1 MTIPKGSM
9 VMMNVGSHVA
19 TTSNSYHWL
28 IGSKQVWTLNH
39 QRYSDSRDF
48 NPMRQTGENTLTENN
63 AINQDSEKRIH
74 FTFGAGRRVCPGFHV
89 AERNLFLAMS
99 RILWGFTISP
109 AKNPDGSSVPIHRDA
124 VTPGLIVRPE
134 DFE

>member
-1 MTIPKGSM
+1 MLVSCGALICRSD
-9 VMMNVGSHVA
+9 SQ
-19 TTSNSYHWL
+19 L
-28 IGSKQVWTLNH
+28 IGFEQVWTLNH
-39 QRYSDSRDF
+39 QRFSDSRKFD
-48 NPMRQTGENTLTENN
+48 PLRQTTDNTLTENN

-89 AERNLFLAMS
+89 AERNLFLAIS

-109 AKNPDGSSVPIHRDA
+109 ARNSDGSPVPINRDA